1 MKSATELK
9 RLQSNLVKANEELA
23 HLFSEKAKVSNA
35 VNKATQVV
43 NNINKKIKQLTA
55 RNKPVVVTEHA
66 TLRYIERVIGINL
79 DDIHN
84 IILNDEVKAKVKAF
98 GNGKYEVEGGFS
110 VVVKENTI
118 VTVEV

>member
-9 RLQSNLVKANEELA
+9 RLQSNLVKANEELT

-43 NNINKKIKQLTA
+43 NNISKKIKQLTA
-55 RNKPVVVTEHA
+55 RSNPIVVTEHA
-66 TLRYIERVIGINL
+66 TLRYIERVVGINL